1 LHEIFYTI
9 ATTKLNIEE
18 LKLYFKASERFE
30 TTDIIAFYR
39 QLNPGVNP
47 KTVNWR
53 VYSLVQLGIINRV
66 GRGIFMLGSQHNYL
80 PDISTKIKSIYS
92 KIKKEFPFLNICVW
106 NTSSIN
112 EFMRHQPGRFY
123 FLIEVEKDS
132 IQSVFY
138 YLKELNYAVFSD
150 PSSDI
155 LEKYLPNNKDIL
167 IVKSLVTEAPTQN
180 FKGIDTISLEK
191 LLVDIFCDDVIFA
204 PQQGSEMRTI
214 FETALTKYAINQSR
228 MLRYANRKGKKD
240 SFTKYFN
247 SISNY
252 RQ

>member
-1 LHEIFYTI
+1 LPEIFYTI
-9 ATTKLNIEE
+9 ATTKLNIVG
-18 LKLYFKASERFE
+18 LKLFFKEFEHFE
-30 TTDIIAFYR
+30 TTDIIAFYK
-39 QLNPGVNP
+39 QSDPDINPR
-47 KTVNWR
+47 TVNWR
-53 VYSLVQLGIINRV
+53 VYSLIQLGVINRI
-66 GRGIFMLGSQHNYL
+66 GRGKFMLGSQQNYM
-80 PDISTKIKSIYS
+80 PDISPKIKTIYS
-92 KIKKEFPFLNICVW
+92 KIKKEFPFLNICIW
-106 NTSSIN
+106 NTSIIN

-123 FLIEVEKDS
+123 FIIEVEKDS

-138 YLKELNYAVFSD
+138 NLKEMNYAVFSE
-150 PSSDI
+150 PTSDI
-155 LEKYLPNNKDIL
+155 LEKYLPNNKDIF

-180 FKGIDTISLEK
+180 IKGINTISLEK
-191 LLVDIFCDDVIFA
+191 LLVDIFCDNIIFA

-228 MLRYANRKGKKD
+228 MLRYANRKGKKE